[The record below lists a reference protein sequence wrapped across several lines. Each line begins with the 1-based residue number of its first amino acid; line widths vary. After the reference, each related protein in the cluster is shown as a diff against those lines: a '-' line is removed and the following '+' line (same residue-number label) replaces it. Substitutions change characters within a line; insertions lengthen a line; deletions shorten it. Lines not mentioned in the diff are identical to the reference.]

1 MRSRRLL
8 VIGMLGVIGSS
19 GCTNVGR
26 IEIRAKDGDVLQPG
40 ARVEWKLAPNGGPP
54 SQGLFDSEE
63 NPASVTSD
71 ASASPEE
78 SRSTS
83 TTSRSLEVRRAGSA
97 EHEAGATREEARARR
112 LIRPT
117 LSLDL
122 DYVAA
127 VDAEDEANLSA
138 SQFVDFDGRDF
149 IGPQRTRSDLT
160 LHVASTSVRG
170 GLRLIDLFALEVLA
184 GVSLS
189 ALDLE
194 IRGAGTRSQD
204 LGFGLGPMV
213 GARFTFTPHPVVD
226 LYGQWQLH
234 LLEVIGSDGRDGL
247 LLRSREAGVR
257 LHLTRH
263 LSLFGGWREW
273 DYDENVENESDID
286 LDLSGPTF
294 GSLLRF

>member
-8 VIGMLGVIGSS
+8 VIGMLGVIGSC

-204 LGFGLGPMV
+204 LGFGLGP
-213 GARFTFTPHPVVD
+213 
-226 LYGQWQLH
+226 
-234 LLEVIGSDGRDGL
+234 
-247 LLRSREAGVR
+247 
-257 LHLTRH
+257 
-263 LSLFGGWREW
+263 
-273 DYDENVENESDID
+273 
-286 LDLSGPTF
+286 
-294 GSLLRF
+294 